1 MHSYEQITIL
11 KPQLSDKEIA
21 EFVTKTKEFI
31 TSNGGEVVSEESY
44 GRKKLSHA
52 INHVRDGYYSYL
64 KYKCSSE
71 VLNNVRRQSKLN
83 ENVMRSIVFQSHDSK

>member
-21 EFVTKTKEFI
+21 EFVTKAKEYI

-44 GRKKLSHA
+44 GRKKLSHP
-52 INHVRDGYYSYL
+52 IKHVRDGYYSYL
-64 KYKCSSE
+64 KYKCTFA
-71 VLNNVRRQSKLN
+71 VLNDIRRMSRLN